1 MNKLLIATLACVS
14 ILVTPSVFAQS
25 NAPVTREQV
34 RAELAR
40 LEAAGY
46 SPSGEDAHY
55 PDQLQAAEA
64 RVAAA
69 DTPDSSAYGAAAQG
83 SFASG
88 VRDAHADTRS
98 PYSGQ

>member
-1 MNKLLIATLACVS
+1 MNKLLAATLACAS
-14 ILVTPSVFAQS
+14 ILVTPSVFAQP
-25 NAPVTREQV
+25 NPPVTRAEV

-46 SPSGEDAHY
+46 SPGAGDDAHY

-69 DTPDSSAYGAAAQG
+69 NTPDSSAYGAASQG
-83 SFASG
+83 TSASG
-88 VRDAHADTRS
+88 VRDARS